1 MRLGWKVFI
10 PITLAWLVV
19 VAVLMQTPWNPWS
32 AASAAAPAARASEAL
47 AKAGP

>member
-19 VAVLMQTPWNPWS
+19 VAFVMQTAWNPWH
-32 AASAAAPAARASEAL
+32 AAPPAEASAAVSVRGAL
-47 AKAGP
+47 